1 MKTLFNIGDE
11 VTFNVTGKIIEYS
24 AGRDGDCY
32 VIEIPV
38 TRPSGRQE
46 DLRMYMSTEQ
56 FNNIEWEVKI
66 LDAMVEEEETE
77 N

>member
-1 MKTLFNIGDE
+1 MTTLFNIGDE

-24 AGRDGDCY
+24 AGRGGDCY

-46 DLRMYMSTEQ
+46 DLHMYISTEQ
-56 FNNIEWEVKI
+56 FKNIEWEVKI
-66 LDAMVEEEETE
+66 LDAVEEETKD
-77 N
+77 

>member
-24 AGRDGDCY
+24 IGRNGDCY

-46 DLRMYMSTEQ
+46 ELRMYMSTEQ
-56 FNNIEWEVKI
+56 FKNIEWEVKV

>member
-1 MKTLFNIGDE
+1 MTTLFNIGDE
-11 VTFNVTGKIIEYS
+11 ITFTVTGKIIEYS
-24 AGRDGDCY
+24 ASGNGDCY

-56 FNNIEWEVKI
+56 FKNIEWEVKI
-66 LDAMVEEEETE
+66 LDAVEEEETKD
-77 N
+77 

>member
-11 VTFNVTGKIIEYS
+11 VTFTVTGKIIEYS
-24 AGRDGDCY
+24 AGVNGDCY
-32 VIEIPV
+32 VIDIPV

-46 DLRMYMSTEQ
+46 NLRMYMSTEQ
-56 FNNIEWEVKI
+56 FKNIEWEVKV

>member
-1 MKTLFNIGDE
+1 MTTLFNIGDE
-11 VTFNVTGKIIEYS
+11 ITFNVTGKIIEYS
-24 AGRDGDCY
+24 ASKNGDCY

-38 TRPSGRQE
+38 TRPFGRQE
-46 DLRMYMSTEQ
+46 DLRMYISTEQ
-56 FNNIEWEVKI
+56 FKNIEWEVKI